1 MNSPR
6 RALVVVAA
14 IIVLAVVA
22 ATSAYA
28 RKEFTVH
35 GGVGDINN
43 ASVCPV
49 GNFIVGFRGR
59 AGLWIDQIRIR
70 CAPLLNGGGVGNSTA
85 LAGAGGPGGAEQAEK
100 CTPGH
105 IINKINF
112 FTTKDNRQIEY
123 ITFDCMNPDDRSTE
137 GTYHSFGNAE
147 GVRFQHFGQTCPD
160 GEAAVGLAHRWGEH
174 LNAIGLI
181 CDTLRRP

>member
-6 RALVVVAA
+6 RSLVVVAA
-14 IIVLAVVA
+14 IAVLAVVA
-22 ATSAYA
+22 ATSAHA

-35 GGVGDINN
+35 GGVGDITN

-85 LAGAGGPGGAEQAEK
+85 LAGVGGSGGAEQAEK
-100 CTPGH
+100 CAPGH
-105 IINKINF
+105 IINEINF
-112 FTTKDNRQIEY
+112 FTTKDNRQVEY
-123 ITFDCMNPDDRSTE
+123 ITFRCMKS
-137 GTYHSFGNAE
+137 
-147 GVRFQHFGQTCPD
+147 
-160 GEAAVGLAHRWGEH
+160 
-174 LNAIGLI
+174 
-181 CDTLRRP
+181 